1 MLRVRDH
8 GGSENSRLFFGF
20 SHRASSRGKAKR
32 WIDFFVIWP
41 FTCLYIFNGLII
53 VFNEAKRYFLFVLWF
68 TPMNWK
74 SWSAASKCRKTHPCD
89 YRISKFSWGACPRNP
104 LGGKPSRPCQFFA
117 RVSNS
122 VALLFKTLMNPLVV
136 RFITHENKPCNLIRC
151 SRQVQTWVVKWA
163 TSLFN
168 LFCSNVTK
176 QVARFL

>member
-1 MLRVRDH
+1 MLRAREH
-8 GGSENSRLFFGF
+8 GGPEKNAFDSRLFFGF
-20 SHRASSRGKAKR
+20 SQRASGRGKAKR

-117 RVSNS
+117 RVQNLNEPP
-122 VALLFKTLMNPLVV
+122 AIKTYAERLQPTTGL
-136 RFITHENKPCNLIRC
+136 TLIFQA
-151 SRQVQTWVVKWA
+151 SKYM
-163 TSLFN
+163 
-168 LFCSNVTK
+168 K
-176 QVARFL
+176 G